1 MKDKEL
7 SRRQMRWI
15 QKLVDFN
22 FKIMY
27 RSDKQ
32 NIKVNA
38 LTRRVDSVSRSF
50 ENERCR
56 YQRTTILTSN
66 RMKIA
71 DLEEK
76 ENDESIYRLILEANR
91 INENCILLREVVL
104 KGEAQYEGTKLRNCR
119 VQNEILY
126 RSDLLWVFFDEHLQM
141 KLIRKVHD
149 QSSIDHSGILRTMK
163 IIRRYYYWSS
173 MWKTIDRYIRN
184 CYICQR
190 SKASRNKFNEL
201 LHSLFILEQRWKN
214 IVMNFIIDLS
224 SSKGKNIILTVICRL
239 SKKRHYISCF
249 TDDERITAEKTAE
262 LMLQWIYQIHDLLDF
277 IVSNRGSQFIFILWK
292 SLCKRLDIN
301 LRLFTVYHSQI
312 DDQSERV
319 NQNVERYL
327 RFFCSYMQND
337 WAKLLFMIEFVDNNA
352 LFSVIFSISFF
363 LNKDFHS
370 RMSFEF
376 DVIEYE
382 SFRERLQAAKAENIS
397 ENMNKTLKFARE
409 SLVKTREQMM
419 KQVNKHRKEVDYE
432 IKSKMFLNERNIVTA
447 RSFKKLDD
455 KMLDSFINLD
465 LVDSS
470 YKLKLSESMRVHDV
484 FHSDL
489 LRSAVD
495 DLLPDQKNE
504 SSDSIVIND
513 EDEWEIDDIL
523 NSRRYR
529 RRLQYRVK
537 WNDYDNDLNWYNA
550 DGDEF
555 MNAQEV
561 VDDFHIRYSNKSR

>member
-1 MKDKEL
+1 
-7 SRRQMRWI
+7 MRWV

-27 RSDKQ
+27 RSGKQ
-32 NIKVNA
+32 NIKVDA
-38 LTRRVDSVSRSF
+38 LTRQVDSVSRSL
-50 ENERCR
+50 ENEWCR

-71 DLEEK
+71 DSEEK
-76 ENDESIYRLILEANR
+76 ENDESIYWLILEANR

-104 KGEAQYEGTKLRNCR
+104 KDEAQYEDTKLRDCR

-126 RSDLLWVFFDEHLQM
+126 WDDLLWVFFDEHLQM

-149 QSSIDHSGILRTMK
+149 QSSIDHLEILRTMK

-173 MWKTIDRYIRN
+173 MRKTINQYIRN

-190 SKASRNKFNEL
+190 SKTSWDKFNEL
-201 LHSLFILEQRWKN
+201 LHSLFILEQQWKN

-224 SSKGKNIILTVICRL
+224 LSKGKNIILTVICKL
-239 SKKRHYISCF
+239 TKKRHYISCS
-249 TDDERITAEKTAE
+249 TDDEEITAEKTAE
-262 LMLQWIYQIHDLLDF
+262 LMLQWIYRIHDLLDF
-277 IVSNRGSQFIFILWK
+277 IVSNRDSQFTFILWK
-292 SLCKRLDIN
+292 FLCKRLNIN
-301 LRLFTVYHSQI
+301 LQLFTVYHSQI
-312 DDQSERV
+312 DDQSEQV
-319 NQNVERYL
+319 NQNVERYFW
-327 RFFCSYMQND
+327 FFCLYMQND
-337 WAKLLFMIEFVDNNA
+337 WAKLLFMIKFVDNNA

-370 RMSFEF
+370 RMSFEL
-376 DVIEYE
+376 DVSEYE
-382 SFRERLQAAKAENIS
+382 SSRERLQTAKVENIS
-397 ENMNKTLKFARE
+397 EHMNKTLKFARE
-409 SLVKTREQMM
+409 SLVKTQKQMM
-419 KQVNKHRKEVDYE
+419 KQVNKHRKEVDYKVE
-432 IKSKMFLNERNIVTA
+432 SKMFLNKRNIVIA
-447 RSFKKLDD
+447 RFFKKLDD

-465 LVDSS
+465 LVNSS
-470 YKLKLSESMRVHDV
+470 YKLKLSESMHVHDV

-489 LRSAVD
+489 LRSAVNNF
-495 DLLPDQKNE
+495 LPDQKNE

-513 EDEWEIDDIL
+513 ENEWEIDDIL

-550 DGDEF
+550 DDNEF
-555 MNAQEV
+555 MNAQKI
-561 VDDFHIRYSNKSR
+561 VDDFHIQYLNKSR